1 MPKMPKDFMQ
11 TSNIEY
17 VSAGFHI
24 NLLSFSS
31 SLERLESEALT
42 KSMKMY
48 VAFTRKSTYAQ
59 KSTTLELAL
68 PFSREVVNEHLPRM
82 SAPFFSQNG
91 CSHEK

>member
-1 MPKMPKDFMQ
+1 MPKDFMQ

-31 SLERLESEALT
+31 SSEKLESEALT
-42 KSMKMY
+42 KSMNMY
-48 VAFTRKSTYAQ
+48 IVFTRKSAYAQ

-68 PFSREVVNEHLPRM
+68 PFSRGIVNEHLLRM

-91 CSHEK
+91 RSEEK

>member
-1 MPKMPKDFMQ
+1 MPKMPKDFIQ

-31 SLERLESEALT
+31 SSEKLESEALT
-42 KSMKMY
+42 KSMHMY
-48 VAFTRKSTYAQ
+48 IVFTRKSAYAQ

-68 PFSREVVNEHLPRM
+68 PFSCGIVNEHLLRM

-91 CSHEK
+91 RSEEK